1 MAKTSD
7 VAPQPAEGSRLYL
20 GSRSRKLIFFLRISY
35 GVSFVAKR
43 RFYEF
48 GRFRLDADGCVL
60 FRGQQAIPL
69 SPKAAGTLLLLVENA
84 GQVVGKEE
92 ILRKVWPGTFVGD
105 GSLTRTVSDLRK
117 ALTGGADERQYIA
130 TISKRGYR
138 FVAPVRE
145 SPDSSASPSTGKVM
159 LVVLPFENL
168 SGQRSQEYLSD
179 GLTEEMITQ
188 LGRLNPARLGVIAR
202 TSAMHYKGSDKTVRQ
217 IGGELSVTYVLEGS
231 VRRAGVR
238 VRVTA
243 QLIQVADQT
252 HLWCESY
259 DRDLGDILNLQRD
272 VARAIAHQINIKLV
286 HQEGEPRVVSSIVS
300 AEAYESYLK
309 GRYLWN
315 KRTLEA
321 LRNSIRCFE
330 KSIQIDPAYAI
341 AYAGLADSYLT
352 LQDQGYLLTLQAT
365 AEAKRAA
372 SQALRIDETLAE
384 PHISLA
390 HAHFHEFDWR
400 AAEKE
405 FQRGIELNP
414 NYAIAHFYY
423 ANYLLVMEQFE
434 EAIAE
439 ARHAE
444 ALDPVSLAAGTNT
457 ATALYFAGRYDE
469 SIQHS
474 LQVLDSDPKFVGA
487 YEDLGRAY
495 LEKGMIDD
503 SIPAFQK
510 AVEGSGHSPRYVASL
525 AHAYAVAGNGKK
537 ARILLAGLRQSGKK
551 TYVSPDAFA
560 LVETGLGHKDEA
572 FAWLETAY
580 EQRSSALPFIKINPR
595 VAPLHSDPRF
605 QSLLRRL
612 DLGH

>member
-1 MAKTSD
+1 
-7 VAPQPAEGSRLYL
+7 
-20 GSRSRKLIFFLRISY
+20 
-35 GVSFVAKR
+35 VAKR

-48 GRFRLDADGCVL
+48 GRFRLDPDGCVL

-69 SPKAAGTLLLLVENA
+69 SPKAASTLLLLVENA
-84 GQVVGKEE
+84 GQVVGKGE
-92 ILRKVWPGTFVGD
+92 ILMRVWPGTFVGD

-117 ALTGGADERQYIA
+117 ALTGGADEHQYIA

-145 SPDSSASPSTGKVM
+145 SPDLSASSSTGKVM

-168 SGQRSQEYLSD
+168 SGKKSQEYLSD

-202 TSAMHYKGSDKTVRQ
+202 TSAMHYKGCDKTVRQ
-217 IGGELSVTYVLEGS
+217 IGSELSVAYVLEGS

-286 HQEGEPRVVSSIVS
+286 HQEGEPRAVSSTMVS

-309 GRYLWN
+309 GRYLWS

-330 KSIQIDPAYAI
+330 KSIQIDPAYAA
-341 AYAGLADSYLT
+341 AYAGLADSCLT

-372 SQALRIDETLAE
+372 SQALRLDETLAE

-474 LQVLDSDPKFVGA
+474 LQVLETDPKFVGA

-495 LEKGMIDD
+495 LEKGLIDD
-503 SIPAFQK
+503 SIVAFQK
-510 AVEGSGHSPRYVASL
+510 AVEGSGRGPHYVASL
-525 AHAYAVAGNGKK
+525 AHAYAVAGHEKK
-537 ARILLAGLRQSGKK
+537 ARTLLRELRQSGKK
-551 TYVSPDAFA
+551 TYVSPYAFA
-560 LVETGLGHKDEA
+560 LVEAGLGHKDEA

-595 VAPLHSDPRF
+595 VAPLRSDPRF
-605 QSLLRRL
+605 QSLLSRL

>member
-1 MAKTSD
+1 M
-7 VAPQPAEGSRLYL
+7 
-20 GSRSRKLIFFLRISY
+20 
-35 GVSFVAKR
+35 
-43 RFYEF
+43 
-48 GRFRLDADGCVL
+48 
-60 FRGQQAIPL
+60 

-84 GQVVGKEE
+84 GQVVGKGE
-92 ILRKVWPGTFVGD
+92 ILKRVWPGTFVGD

-117 ALTGGADERQYIA
+117 ALTGDGGEHQYIA

-138 FVAPVRE
+138 FVTSVRE
-145 SPDSSASPSTGKVM
+145 SPDLSASPSTDKVM

-168 SGQRSQEYLSD
+168 SGKESHEYLSD

-202 TSAMHYKGSDKTVRQ
+202 TSAMHYKGCDKTVRQ
-217 IGGELSVTYVLEGS
+217 IGSELSVAYVLEGS

-243 QLIQVADQT
+243 QLIQVVDQT

-286 HQEGEPRVVSSIVS
+286 RQEGEPRAVSSIVS

-315 KRTLEA
+315 KRTREA

-330 KSIQIDPAYAI
+330 KSIQIDPAYAA

-474 LQVLDSDPKFVGA
+474 LQVLETDPRFVGA

-503 SIPAFQK
+503 SIAAFQR
-510 AVEGSGHSPRYVASL
+510 AVEGSGRSPHYVASL
-525 AHAYAVAGNGKK
+525 AHGYAVTGNEQK
-537 ARILLAGLRQSGKK
+537 ARILLRELHQSGKK
-551 TYVSPDAFA
+551 TYVSPYAFA

-595 VAPLHSDPRF
+595 VATLRSDPRF
-605 QSLLRRL
+605 QSLLQRL
-612 DLGH
+612 GLGA

>member
-1 MAKTSD
+1 MS
-7 VAPQPAEGSRLYL
+7 L
-20 GSRSRKLIFFLRISY
+20 
-35 GVSFVAKR
+35 VAKR

-92 ILRKVWPGTFVGD
+92 ILKRVWPGTFVGD

-117 ALTGGADERQYIA
+117 ALSGGAGEHQYIA

-138 FVAPVRE
+138 FAAPVRE
-145 SPDSSASPSTGKVM
+145 SPDLSASPSTGKVM

-168 SGQRSQEYLSD
+168 SGQKRQEYLSD

-202 TSAMHYKGSDKTVRQ
+202 TSAMHYKGCDKTVRQ
-217 IGGELSVTYVLEGS
+217 IGSELSVAYVLEGS

-243 QLIQVADQT
+243 QLIQVVDQT

-286 HQEGEPRVVSSIVS
+286 RQEGEPRAVSSIVS

-315 KRTLEA
+315 KRTREA

-330 KSIQIDPAYAI
+330 KSIQIDPAYAA

-390 HAHFHEFDWR
+390 HAHFREFDWR

-474 LQVLDSDPKFVGA
+474 LQVLETDPRFVGA

-503 SIPAFQK
+503 SIAAFQK
-510 AVEGSGHSPRYVASL
+510 AVEGSGRSPHYVASL
-525 AHAYAVAGNGKK
+525 AHAFAVARYEKK
-537 ARILLAGLRQSGKK
+537 ARTLLRELHQSGKK
-551 TYVSPDAFA
+551 TYVSPYAFA

-595 VAPLHSDPRF
+595 VAPLRSDPRF

>member
-1 MAKTSD
+1 
-7 VAPQPAEGSRLYL
+7 
-20 GSRSRKLIFFLRISY
+20 
-35 GVSFVAKR
+35 VSFVAKR
-43 RFYEF
+43 RFFEF

-60 FRGQQAIPL
+60 FRGQHAIPL

-92 ILRKVWPGTFVGD
+92 ILKRVWPGTFVGD

-117 ALTGGADERQYIA
+117 ALTGGGEEHQYIA

-138 FVAPVRE
+138 FVALVRE
-145 SPDSSASPSTGKVM
+145 SPESPASPSTGKVM

-168 SGQRSQEYLSD
+168 SGKKSHEYLSD

-202 TSAMHYKGSDKTVRQ
+202 TSAVHYKGCDKTVRQ
-217 IGGELSVTYVLEGS
+217 IGSQLNVAYVLEGS
-231 VRRAGVR
+231 VRRSGVR

-272 VARAIAHQINIKLV
+272 VARAIANQINIKLV
-286 HQEGEPRVVSSIVS
+286 HQEGEPRAVSSIVS
-300 AEAYESYLK
+300 AEAHESYLR

-315 KRTLEA
+315 KRTQEA
-321 LRNSIRCFE
+321 LRSSIRCFE
-330 KSIQIDPAYAI
+330 RSILIDPGYAT

-423 ANYLLVMEQFE
+423 ANYLLVMEHFA

-474 LQVLDSDPKFVGA
+474 LQILETDPKFVGA

-495 LEKGMIDD
+495 LEKGIIDD
-503 SIPAFQK
+503 SIAAFEK
-510 AVEGSGHSPRYVASL
+510 AVEGSGRSPHYVASL
-525 AHAYAVAGNGKK
+525 AHAFAVARNEKK
-537 ARILLAGLRQSGKK
+537 ARTPPQGAAPTGRSGRARHFDSRPHAI
-551 TYVSPDAFA
+551 TP
-560 LVETGLGHKDEA
+560 G
-572 FAWLETAY
+572 
-580 EQRSSALPFIKINPR
+580 
-595 VAPLHSDPRF
+595 
-605 QSLLRRL
+605 
-612 DLGH
+612 